1 MMRTK
6 NQTQENSL
14 TNQTLI
20 GLLLSIIVFI
30 GSLFFLILVFSRQ
43 WQKIKTDISPIASIS
58 QIDSDSAGNHENL
71 ISHEKSATS
80 SSSFLGDLFRA
91 ISTATLEA
99 QIATETAIDST
110 LD

>member
-1 MMRTK
+1 MMRKK
-6 NQTQENSL
+6 NHTQAKS
-14 TNQTLI
+14 TINQTLI
-20 GLLLSIIVFI
+20 GLSLSIIVFI
-30 GSLFFLILVFSRQ
+30 GSCFFLIMVFSRQ
-43 WQKIKTDISPIASIS
+43 WQKIKTDITPIASIS
-58 QIDSDSAGNHENL
+58 QIDSDLAE
-71 ISHEKSATS
+71 SHEDFIGHEKTASS